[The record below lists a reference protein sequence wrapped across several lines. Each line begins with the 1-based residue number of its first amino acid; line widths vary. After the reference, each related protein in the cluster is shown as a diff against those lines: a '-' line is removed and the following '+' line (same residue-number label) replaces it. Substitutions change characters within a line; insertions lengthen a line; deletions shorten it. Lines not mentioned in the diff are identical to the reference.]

1 MTQIIE
7 RSREV
12 EEQKRHGSTSVRLVQ
27 TEQETILRF
36 PSSSASTKRSTS
48 VSVIRSTWKAS
59 RCAVFCP
66 MPGRR
71 LNSSMSLVTGSE
83 YSSIS
88 SKFQVPSSK
97 FQVKGGGS
105 ALNFELGT
113 WNLELQQTWREHA
126 AELRLHGLVN
136 FSARLVDG
144 GDDEGFE
151 HFDVAFFDGLPV

>member
-12 EEQKRHGSTSVRLVQ
+12 EEQKRHGSTSVRLLQ

-36 PSSSASTKRSTS
+36 TSSSAPTKRSTS

-83 YSSIS
+83 YSSMT
-88 SKFQVPSSK
+88 Q
-97 FQVKGGGS
+97 
-105 ALNFELGT
+105 
-113 WNLELQQTWREHA
+113 
-126 AELRLHGLVN
+126 LRNADFGLRIKASN
-136 FSARLVDG
+136 
-144 GDDEGFE
+144 
-151 HFDVAFFDGLPV
+151 HFLLPRAVLIEETTMATI